1 MKKKIHK
8 KIVCSR
14 ASGGKA
20 LTSSALAAF
29 ILITTFKIMVFGVT
43 ATSHAKKKPKLP
55 RVTLKQV
62 TTPVR
67 SLKVAEK
74 HFQEI
79 VMDFKKGRK
88 LLEESPLAKKGD
100 QYEVKILKLRRAK
113 HHPADPGLIMKIRLD
128 LPGKK
133 NVSAI
138 FKPFQTRYRDG
149 LKELAA
155 CNLAA
160 FLGIRQPACGE
171 RVMTRE
177 QGSHALQKIPKRY
190 QKMLNWEDDK
200 VRGFVRLWADRYK
213 PRIGRLAPSRE
224 NMLALSKHIRPRG
237 LCNKH
242 QMCRDMS
249 DLLLFDFLVSN
260 NDRQYNVGTILTKP
274 KNLVLYPID
283 WGDSFTGTADQMK
296 RKVWYRKAFYSLVRF
311 RSTLIET
318 LKSLDRP
325 KVNKLTS
332 DTKGT
337 PLISTFHR
345 ERIMEKRNTILKRVE
360 DLESRYGRKIFFHET
375 LKK

>member
-1 MKKKIHK
+1 MKKKIDK
-8 KIVCSR
+8 KITCSQ
-14 ASGGKA
+14 
-20 LTSSALAAF
+20 LVLAAF
-29 ILITTFKIMVFGVT
+29 VLVANLKITVFGVT
-43 ATSHAKKKPKLP
+43 ATSHAKKKPRLP
-55 RVTLKQV
+55 TVTLRQV

-79 VMDFKKGRK
+79 VLDFKKGRK
-88 LLEESPLAKKGD
+88 LLEESPLAKKGNR
-100 QYEVKILKLRRAK
+100 YGVKILKLRSVK
-113 HHPADPGLIMKIRLD
+113 YHPADPGLIMKIKLT

-177 QGSHALQKIPKRY
+177 QASHALQKIPARY

-200 VRGFVRLWADRYK
+200 VRGFVRLWAYRYK

-224 NMLALSKHIRPRG
+224 NMLALSKQIRPKGR
-237 LCNKH
+237 CNNH
-242 QMCRDMS
+242 QICRDMS

-260 NDRQYNVGTILTKP
+260 NDRQYNVGTMLTSP
-274 KNLVLYPID
+274 KTLMLYPID
-283 WGDSFTGTADQMK
+283 WGDSFTGNAEQMK

-311 RSTLIET
+311 RSTLIES
-318 LKSLDRP
+318 LKRLDRP
-325 KVNKLTS
+325 KVNELTS
-332 DTKGT
+332 DTKGST
-337 PLISTFHR
+337 LISTFHR
-345 ERIMEKRNTILKRVE
+345 ERIMEKRNTILKRVK
-360 DLESRYGRKIFFHET
+360 DLESRYGRKIFFP
-375 LKK
+375 